1 MFQGCGPHGVDC
13 WWALTLWHC
22 GDVTTAAAAWEGDLD
37 IQGQEGRL
45 GSKIFAV
52 LGLGPAV
59 TGMMNLKLRL
69 GILLQLEFGG
79 RCSVI
84 S

>member
-1 MFQGCGPHGVDC
+1 MLKC
-13 WWALTLWHC
+13 L
-22 GDVTTAAAAWEGDLD
+22 EGDLD

-59 TGMMNLKLRL
+59 TGIMMLNLKLRL
-69 GILLQLEFGG
+69 GRFALILLQY
-79 RCSVI
+79 SVDVVR
-84 S
+84 SFHKAHPLQ